1 MKTAAAMN
9 TILDWITERM
19 LPVTREE
26 IIKKAFEIGMMI
38 ADSKEKQAMD
48 SLQEEIKEDGEA
60 FNLLVRFQDFKGQ
73 IEVKRA
79 SGQELDENDQKQMR
93 VMQQELGSNRLI
105 QEFGAQKE
113 GFDNLMNAVYFANES
128 GHKGRQQIQLRGL

>member
-1 MKTAAAMN
+1 
-9 TILDWITERM
+9 
-19 LPVTREE
+19 
-26 IIKKAFEIGMMI
+26 MMI

-113 GFDNLMNAVYFANES
+113 GFDNLMNAVYFAMNQAIKDGNKS
-128 GHKGRQQIQLRGL
+128 NCGDCDPRTSSCSSCTQLM